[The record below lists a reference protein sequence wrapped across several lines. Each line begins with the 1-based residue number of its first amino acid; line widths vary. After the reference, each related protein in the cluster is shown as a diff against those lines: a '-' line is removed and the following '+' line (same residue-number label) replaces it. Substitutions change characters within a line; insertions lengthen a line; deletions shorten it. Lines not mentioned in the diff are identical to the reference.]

1 MLDPQWPRWAIT
13 LKRLRTDADKGVGD
27 TAQRIA
33 AKFGGERY
41 KRLTKR
47 LDMPCGCS
55 ERQDEWNRLYPYH
68 PR

>member
-1 MLDPQWPRWAIT
+1 MLRNN
-13 LKRLRTDADKGVGD
+13 ADKGVGD

-33 AKFGGERY
+33 AKLGGERY

-47 LDMPCGCS
+47 LGMPCGCS